1 MNTGLFYPRSTVF
14 QFRQSFRRRR
24 AAPHRV
30 LRSIGNSH
38 AMYNRRSTTRT
49 ITKFRSSERKPGQ
62 FDCYRKLRRWHT
74 QEEGSELALNLTYR
88 IYRGTRRVEHQKRRQ
103 HTRQRHLVYFNSLPT
118 TSYRAFVRSIF
129 CVLYRVECML
139 FEDEYYTIVLRYAF

>member
-62 FDCYRKLRRWHT
+62 FDCYRKLRRWHI

-88 IYRGTRRVEHQKRRQ
+88 ISRGTRRVEHQKRRQ
-103 HTRQRHLVYFNSLPT
+103 HTPGSVIWFTLIRFLPQVI
-118 TSYRAFVRSIF
+118 VRLFDPLSAYYIAYNV
-129 CVLYRVECML
+129 CCLKTNISRLY
-139 FEDEYYTIVLRYAF
+139 